1 MDGPSQPIQSLLLHG
16 SVVSSGDAPAFAGI
30 LSALRGRALEL
41 TYSRPFHAA
50 LSERGL
56 NAPGDAV
63 LEKEGLE
70 GQSPDMILTFG
81 GDGTVLETAGGTAQ
95 DLTRLTWYI
104 TDKRDYA
111 AKQKQ
116 VGDVY
121 RKILGNTFPAM
132 TMVVVTG
139 LIEDKALVEI
149 EATAVIEL

>member
-1 MDGPSQPIQSLLLHG
+1 MRHKTIHPEGWKPAKGYANGVLSTGATIHIAGQIGWNAEKNFTSDEFIGQMEQALLN
-16 SVVSSGDAPAFAGI
+16 I
-30 LSALRGRALEL
+30 R
-41 TYSRPFHAA
+41 
-50 LSERGL
+50 
-56 NAPGDAV
+56 
-63 LEKEGLE
+63 
-70 GQSPDMILTFG
+70 
-81 GDGTVLETAGGTAQ
+81 TVLETAGGTAQ

-132 TMVVVTG
+132 TMVVVAG
-139 LIEDKALVEI
+139 LIEDEALVEI